1 MKNIFKTVA
10 AFAAVVLAGCTTDFN
25 DEIIAPEGGKTSV
38 TIGLTDTRT
47 SLGDLVEGK
56 RKVYWSEG
64 DQIAINGVTSE
75 AAKIDE
81 VNAGVATFDFE
92 GVLNHPYSVLY
103 PAEMY
108 KDGATVTLPATQA
121 YTKGSFAV
129 DAAPMAGYTASAG
142 EGIVLH
148 HLAAVVRLQV
158 KQAAEN
164 ADVHDINRIEFRGN
178 NGEQVSGDFTIDY
191 AAATL
196 TSASTADADKV
207 VKATF
212 NGSLN
217 ENATEFF
224 VVVPAREYAQGF
236 TVRVL
241 DNAGHYMELSTPA
254 VTLAKGEIKA
264 MPEFEFKPT
273 GTSVD
278 TEITVAS
285 AAEWNAFVQKYNAG
299 EYIGKIVSV
308 KITADLVFDDDT
320 NAAFK
325 TLGDSEHVGDFK
337 GQIDGGNFA
346 FKNLKANDALIHQIS
361 STVLKNIVIDSTSS
375 FTFSN
380 IEFDDALYASALCLN
395 TFSSTVTGCVNK
407 ANVTVEG
414 CTSEHSGP
422 YMHIGGLIARTDENS
437 VISGCENFGK
447 VETTSTNHTKLV
459 KQIGEMRHG
468 GIVGYNRGKVENCT
482 NEGQIVS
489 AFNCGRKGIGGVVGR
504 GTGTSTLNN
513 CINKGTLSD
522 SAPRT
527 YQEIGDHNRWT
538 HIGGVIGVAAG
549 PVTNNTNSGAISTT
563 TDVKILHI
571 GGILGRVN
579 GNGTVVF
586 AGNSNTGNISHD
598 GGSRQTSIAAMI
610 GSADGNEIPDLDF
623 AGCTV
628 GGTISVMNLE
638 NSSAQTQ
645 VKIGGVI
652 GDYGAFDKNQ
662 TPLVIKNATFS
673 GSITLSAS
681 SNGVKYYAGY
691 MGGIVGFARA
701 AQISNCTVNGDV
713 AMTVRSG
720 SSNNATVNEQVFHIG
735 GVAGAIISGTSSI
748 TNCHVTKLV
757 KTWRYNN
764 MPFYN
769 STDGLTYKSNTLGG
783 ILGSFGYVKEYRD
796 SNSVYQTLSLAD
808 SSISISG
815 CTFSGNFV
823 NYRGLSGGI
832 AGYVLNG
839 TITNCNV
846 TGNLYYDSGH
856 QYNYVGGVVGAAEDS
871 TITNSWCKSTI
882 TANSGGSML
891 GHAGGVAAFLVG
903 NVNVDGG
910 SYYGAI
916 STKNNEYCGGLVGEV
931 VGVANKTVSLANCP
945 FKETI
950 QSNEITADNL
960 STYAIG
966 ANADKATVT
975 GTALWDG
982 TVAE

>member
-121 YTKGSFAV
+121 YTQGSFAV

-164 ADVHDINRIEFRGN
+164 ADIHDINRIEFRGN

-380 IEFDDALYASALCLN
+380 IEFDDALYASARCLN

-407 ANVTVEG
+407 ANVTVDG

-422 YMHIGGLIARTDENS
+422 EMHLGGLIARTDANS

-447 VETTSTNHTKLV
+447 VETTSTNHTKLAA
-459 KQIGEMRHG
+459 QIGEMRHG

-489 AFNCGRKGIGGVVGR
+489 AFNCGRKGVGGIVGR

-522 SAPRT
+522 SSIRI
-527 YQEIGDHNRWT
+527 YENVNDHNRWI
-538 HIGGVIGVAAG
+538 HVGGIEGFAAN
-549 PVTNNTNSGAISTT
+549 PISNCTNEGAINTT
-563 TDVKILHI
+563 TNVKILHI
-571 GGILGRVN
+571 GGIVGRIN
-579 GNGTVVF
+579 GENSVVLTK
-586 AGNSNTGNISHD
+586 NSNTGAIHHN
-598 GGSRQTSIAAMI
+598 GQTRQT
-610 GSADGNEIPDLDF
+610 F
-623 AGCTV
+623 V
-628 GGTISVMNLE
+628 
-638 NSSAQTQ
+638 
-645 VKIGGVI
+645 
-652 GDYGAFDKNQ
+652 
-662 TPLVIKNATFS
+662 
-673 GSITLSAS
+673 
-681 SNGVKYYAGY
+681 
-691 MGGIVGFARA
+691 GGIVGSTDGKQLPALDLEGCTIGGSILIEGLEQSA
-701 AQISNCTVNGDV
+701 AQTMVSAGSVIGIDNSTSTTVVSNATSTCSITLANIKDVSQYKAGYLGGIIGSAYAANISNCTQNADV
-713 AMTVRSG
+713 AVTVNRSKKG
-720 SSNNATVNEQVFHIG
+720 SSNILHIG
-735 GVAGAIISGTSSI
+735 GVAGAIFSGDSSI
-748 TNCHVTKLV
+748 TNCHATKLV
-757 KTWRYNN
+757 KTWNYTVVD
-764 MPFYN
+764 FY
-769 STDGLTYKSNTLGG
+769 TDAAGVTYTPNVTAG
-783 ILGSFGYVKEYRD
+783 ILGSYGYDKSYD
-796 SNSVYQTLSLAD
+796 TIGNITIND
-808 SSISISG
+808 
-815 CTFSGNFV
+815 CTFSGDLV
-823 NYRGLSGGI
+823 NYRGHGAGI

-839 TITNCNV
+839 TVSNCNV
-846 TGNLYYDSGH
+846 TGNLYADSAYGYTFAGGIVSAAENSTITDCWCKSKIH
-856 QYNYVGGVVGAAEDS
+856 SKSTSAHAGGIAAFLVYKASVKNCAYYGDLSAETTNYGGVVGRVINSADATV
-871 TITNSWCKSTI
+871 TIENCKFGGTVGG
-882 TANSGGSML
+882 TA
-891 GHAGGVAAFLVG
+891 
-903 NVNVDGG
+903 
-910 SYYGAI
+910 
-916 STKNNEYCGGLVGEV
+916 
-931 VGVANKTVSLANCP
+931 
-945 FKETI
+945 
-950 QSNEITADNL
+950 ITADNVASKAVGL
-960 STYAIG
+960 GT
-966 ANADKATVT
+966 ATVT